1 MKQSNYG
8 KGSIYQR
15 QYGRWAAAVC
25 SRNSVTCMDLPDKSK
40 GSDSI
45 HGPTAKSI

>member
-25 SRNSVTCMDLPDKSK
+25 SPDPVTGMYLPAKSK
-40 GSDSI
+40 RSNSI
-45 HGPTAKSI
+45 HGLTAKSI

>member
-15 QYGRWAAAVC
+15 QYGR
-25 SRNSVTCMDLPDKSK
+25 SMGKDLPAKSK
-40 GSDSI
+40 GTDAI
-45 HGPTAKSI
+45 HGLTAQSS

>member
-8 KGSIYQR
+8 KGSVYQR

-25 SRNSVTCMDLPDKSK
+25 SRDPVTGIDLPAKSK
-40 GSDSI
+40 GFDSI
-45 HGPTAKSI
+45 HGLTAQSS